1 MTRRHEGNISRE
13 GSRWRARLMFAGK
26 RYSASFATRQEAVQ
40 WLRDL
45 RRKLEHGVEVNE
57 RASLEDYLREWL
69 GLKQQNV
76 RATTLLRY
84 EQLVRVHI
92 VPALGRVRLQR
103 LTAMQVERWCSDLVK
118 GGVHPTTAKRAMDV
132 LRNAL
137 NDAVR
142 YGLLERNPAQFAKAP
157 AQRKLEREWKIEH
170 VQRIINA
177 TWGERVYPL
186 LVVAFFTGLRQ
197 GELLGLKWEDIDWR
211 NGLLHV
217 RRQSV
222 AERGQVVLREPKS
235 ASGVRVVSLP
245 DEALRALQM
254 QQIQVEAW
262 RRRNDWQEHGLVF
275 PSQRGTV
282 WDANNVR
289 KHFARV
295 RERAG
300 VPKTFTFHDI
310 RHVHASVL
318 IARGAP
324 VKAVADRLGHAD
336 PQVTLRTYAHTLPE
350 IHEELRRLAS
360 GVIEFAENLPS
371 EGENEWS
378 RRGDSNP

>member
-1 MTRRHEGNISRE
+1 
-13 GSRWRARLMFAGK
+13 MFNGR
-26 RYSASFATRQEAVQ
+26 RYSASFASRQEAKE

-57 RASLEDYLREWL
+57 RASLEEYLQEWL
-69 GLKQQNV
+69 SLKQQNV
-76 RATTLLRY
+76 RGTTWLRY
-84 EQLVRVHI
+84 RQLIEVH
-92 VPALGRVRLQR
+92 VLPALGQVRVQKLS
-103 LTAMQVERWCSDLVK
+103 AMQVERWCSDLVK
-118 GGVHPTTAKRAMDV
+118 AGVHPTTAKRALDV

-142 YGLLERNPAQFAKAP
+142 FGLLERNPAQFAKAP
-157 AQRKLEREWKIEH
+157 PQRKVEREWKIEH
-170 VQRIINA
+170 VQRLINA
-177 TWGERVYPL
+177 AWGETIYPL

-217 RRQSV
+217 RRQAV
-222 AERGQVVLREPKS
+222 LEGKQIVLREPKS

-245 DEALRALQM
+245 DEAIRALQM

-262 RRRNDWQEHGLVF
+262 RRRKDWQEHGLVF
-275 PSQRGTV
+275 PSSCGTV

-300 VPKTFTFHDI
+300 VPKSFTFHDI

-350 IHEELRRLAS
+350 IHEELRRLSS
-360 GVIEFAENLPS
+360 GVIEFAENLPEDS
-371 EGENEWS
+371 GNEWS